1 MLSDNNPA
9 GVQGAFGI
17 FNFSAGLRGTSS
29 KWAVT
34 LFCNNVFNR
43 VYYQDVEDFW
53 SSAWSNTSTVIGQP
67 ARDAQRY
74 GGVRA
79 SYNF

>member
-1 MLSDNNPA
+1 MNLSA
-9 GVQGAFGI
+9 ALQ
-17 FNFSAGLRGTSS
+17 SAGG
-29 KWAVT
+29 KWSVT

-53 SSAWSNTSTVIGQP
+53 SSAWSNSSTVIGQP

-74 GGVRA
+74 GGIRISA
-79 SYNF
+79 KF